1 MSTSSKSSNIP
12 CTISAIRS
20 ASRVAC
26 SRANEGESSSL
37 GSRYFGLNG
46 SFSGGGGLTSQ
57 VTPFAKGTER
67 GRKAGASPR
76 LKKVW
81 ALAIWRGR
89 LAVVP
94 AIHDSKGERN
104 G

>member
-12 CTISAIRS
+12 WTISAIRS

-26 SRANEGESSSL
+26 SKANEGESSSL
-37 GSRYFGLNG
+37 RSRYFGLNG
-46 SFSGGGGLTSQ
+46 SFSGGGGVTRRVTS
-57 VTPFAKGTER
+57 FAKGTER
-67 GRKAGASPR
+67 GRKIEASPR
-76 LKKVW
+76 LKNVW

-89 LAVVP
+89 LAAVP
-94 AIHDSKGERN
+94 AIHDSKGERK